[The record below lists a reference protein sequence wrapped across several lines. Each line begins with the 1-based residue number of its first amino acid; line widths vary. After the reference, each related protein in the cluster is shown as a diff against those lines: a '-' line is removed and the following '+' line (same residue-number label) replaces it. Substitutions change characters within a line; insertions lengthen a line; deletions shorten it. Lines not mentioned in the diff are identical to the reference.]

1 MCVYVCVCVHSRL
14 SRVQLSVTQWA
25 VACQAPLSVE
35 FSRQE
40 YWSGA
45 LLQGIFPTRGLNPS
59 VLCLLH
65 RQVGSLPLTP
75 CGKSVCVCVCVY
87 LNHFALQQ

>member
-1 MCVYVCVCVHSRL
+1 MCVYVCVCVLSRL
-14 SRVQLSVTQWA
+14 SCVQLSVTLWTI
-25 VACQAPLSVE
+25 ACQAPLSVE

-45 LLQGIFPTRGLNPS
+45 LLQEVFPTQGLNPS
-59 VLCLLH
+59 VLCLQH
-65 RQVGSLPLTP
+65 RQVGSLPLTLR
-75 CGKSVCVCVCVY
+75 GKTVCVCVY